1 MDISTM
7 GTVLAIVVITYLIGL
22 LCKSVGSI
30 RDELIPVIVGAA
42 GGVLGIVGMYVIPD
56 FPAKDVLNALAVGIV
71 SGLAST
77 GVNQVY
83 KQEKWGYIWGGTGQ
97 VHTQRA
103 QDSATRAQTIRYG
116 QQWVGR
122 RVADCS
128 GLFWWAYKQLGGY
141 MYHGS
146 NTMWRKYA
154 AAKGALQGGKRTD
167 GQPLKPGTAVF
178 LTKGSD
184 RHHVGLYV
192 GDGKVIEAM
201 VR

>member
-1 MDISTM
+1 MASK
-7 GTVLAIVVITYLIGL
+7 TVSAAEVVALF
-22 LCKSVGSI
+22 
-30 RDELIPVIVGAA
+30 RR
-42 GGVLGIVGMYVIPD
+42 
-56 FPAKDVLNALAVGIV
+56 ALA
-71 SGLAST
+71 
-77 GVNQVY
+77 
-83 KQEKWGYIWGGTGQ
+83 EKWGYIWGGTGQ

-103 QDSATRAQTIRYG
+103 QASAPRAQTIRYG

-146 NTMWRKYA
+146 NTMWNKYA

-192 GDGKVIEAM
+192 GEGKVIEAM

>member
-1 MDISTM
+1 M
-7 GTVLAIVVITYLIGL
+7 VIDDGIKNGQ
-22 LCKSVGSI
+22 
-30 RDELIPVIVGAA
+30 R
-42 GGVLGIVGMYVIPD
+42 GGGGRPLP
-56 FPAKDVLNALAVGIV
+56 PR
-71 SGLAST
+71 T
-77 GVNQVY
+77 GG
-83 KQEKWGYIWGGTGQ
+83 KWGYIWGGTGQ

-154 AAKGALQGGKRTD
+154 AAKGSLHGGKRTD

>member
-1 MDISTM
+1 
-7 GTVLAIVVITYLIGL
+7 
-22 LCKSVGSI
+22 
-30 RDELIPVIVGAA
+30 
-42 GGVLGIVGMYVIPD
+42 
-56 FPAKDVLNALAVGIV
+56 
-71 SGLAST
+71 
-77 GVNQVY
+77 
-83 KQEKWGYIWGGTGQ
+83 
-97 VHTQRA
+97 
-103 QDSATRAQTIRYG
+103 
-116 QQWVGR
+116 
-122 RVADCS
+122 
-128 GLFWWAYKQLGGY
+128 

-167 GQPLKPGTAVF
+167 CQPLKPGTAVF

>member
-1 MDISTM
+1 MPNISS
-7 GTVLAIVVITYLIGL
+7 L
-22 LCKSVGSI
+22 
-30 RDELIPVIVGAA
+30 ELIAQ
-42 GGVLGIVGMYVIPD
+42 
-56 FPAKDVLNALAVGIV
+56 FQTALREG
-71 SGLAST
+71 
-77 GVNQVY
+77 
-83 KQEKWGYIWGGTGQ
+83 WGYIYGASGEIW
-97 VHTQRA
+97 TQA
-103 QDSATRAQTIRYG
+103 QQNAASREQTKKYG
-116 QQWVGR
+116 QKWVGH

-128 GLFWWAYKQLGGY
+128 GLFAWAFRQLGGY
-141 MYHGS
+141 CYHGS